1 MFTVLLGIFMVYGII
16 FTGVQ
21 IKTAMQES
29 RMTGFSDIPAPTIVV
44 SATGTAA
51 AVPDI
56 ATVEMSVTKTAATAI
71 QAQSDASAASTTLL
85 AAIKAIGI
93 EDADIA
99 SSSFST
105 NAVYDYDV
113 SPATISGYESTQSLT
128 IKIRNTDL
136 ASAVLDAGPKNGA
149 TNVSGIRYEVDDNA
163 DVEQAA
169 RVDAV
174 AKAKIQAQNIAK
186 AMHVRLG
193 RVVSYSESTGG
204 NYPIMYDMFE
214 ATKAAADTV
223 APPVEV
229 GTQETDL
236 TVYITYSI
244 F

>member
-16 FTGVQ
+16 FTGVH

-29 RMTGFSDIPAPTIVV
+29 RMTGFSDLPAPTISV
-44 SATGTAA
+44 SATGKAA

-56 ATVEMSVTKTAATAI
+56 ATVDMTVTKNASTAT

-85 AAIKAIGI
+85 AAIKALGI
-93 EDADIA
+93 EDADIT

-113 SPATISGYESTQSLT
+113 SPATISGYESSQSLT

-136 ASAVLDAGPKNGA
+136 TSAVLDAGPKNGA
-149 TNVSGIRYEVDDNA
+149 TNVSGIRYEVDDTSA
-163 DVEQAA
+163 VEQEA
-169 RVDAV
+169 RVEAV
-174 AKAKIQAQNIAK
+174 AKAKTQAENIAK
-186 AMHVRLG
+186 AMHVHLG
-193 RVVSYSESTGG
+193 RVVSYNESTGG
-204 NYPIMYDMFE
+204 NYPMVYGMLE

-229 GTQETDL
+229 GSQETDL
-236 TVYITYSI
+236 TVNITYSI

>member
-16 FTGVQ
+16 FTGVH

-29 RMTGFSDIPAPTIVV
+29 RMTGFSDLPAPTISV
-44 SATGTAA
+44 SATGNAT

-56 ATVEMSVTKTAATAI
+56 ATVDMSVTKKASTAT
-71 QAQSDASAASTTLL
+71 QAQSDASAATTTLL

-93 EDADIA
+93 EDADIT

-136 ASAVLDAGPKNGA
+136 TSAVLDAGPKNGA
-149 TNVSGIRYEVDDNA
+149 TNVSGIRYEVDDTTA
-163 DVEQAA
+163 VEQEA
-169 RVDAV
+169 RVEAV
-174 AKAKIQAQNIAK
+174 AKAKAQAENIAS

-193 RVVSYSESTGG
+193 RVVSYNESTGG
-204 NYPIMYDMFE
+204 NYPMVYGMLE
-214 ATKAAADTV
+214 ATKSAADTV

-229 GTQETDL
+229 GSQETNL
-236 TVYITYSI
+236 TVNITYSI